1 MTTKEEPKQ
10 IKCYCGHTTYCDCS
24 PIETTPNNNNMT
36 QQTAVKWLQEHWNL
50 QHTIWGFEN
59 GDYTETKIQIC
70 YKTNEPCKFDCKG
83 LCRESF

>member
-1 MTTKEEPKQ
+1 MELIKGLKFTGKWSKGDCVIDLIDEELNDLKVL
-10 IKCYCGHTTYCDCS
+10 ITSEHG
-24 PIETTPNNNNMT
+24 
-36 QQTAVKWLQEHWNL
+36 QTRQEHWNL

-59 GDYTETKIQIC
+59 GDYTETPIQIC